1 LDCKV
6 RKNFRFV
13 NAFATK
19 NLINFTFYVILL
31 IYYASFDTKI
41 LNATTNAIVSY
52 LPPKTRSARSCTVQR
67 PGGFAYHRATTNLPF
82 LFSLNYTF
90 CSIDTFLVT
99 SQKILIHY
107 PPMADN
113 SLLQRLDGVESRFEE
128 IGTLITDPSVIADM
142 KRYVR
147 LTKEYKD
154 LERLTNATRRYRNML
169 ANVDEARL
177 LLDQESD
184 PEMREMAREQL
195 DEAQAGIPQMEEEI
209 KLLLIPADPEDSKN
223 AILEI
228 RGGTGGDEAAIFA
241 GDLCKMYMKYCE
253 SKGWNVA
260 ITSASEGAAGGYKEV
275 VLSVT
280 GEGVYGTLKYESGVH
295 RVQRV
300 PATETQGR
308 VHTSAATVAV
318 LPEAEA
324 FDVEINEGE
333 IKWDTFRSG
342 GAGGQNVNKVES
354 GVRLRY
360 MWKNPNTGVTEEI
373 LIECTETRDQP
384 KNKERALSRL
394 RTFIYDKEHQKYLD
408 DIASRR
414 KTMVSTGDRSAK
426 IRTYNYPQGRITD
439 HRINYTIYN
448 LQAFVDGD
456 IQDCIDQLIIA
467 ENAEKLKASEL

>member
-1 LDCKV
+1 
-6 RKNFRFV
+6 
-13 NAFATK
+13 
-19 NLINFTFYVILL
+19 
-31 IYYASFDTKI
+31 
-41 LNATTNAIVSY
+41 
-52 LPPKTRSARSCTVQR
+52 
-67 PGGFAYHRATTNLPF
+67 
-82 LFSLNYTF
+82 
-90 CSIDTFLVT
+90 
-99 SQKILIHY
+99 
-107 PPMADN
+107 MADTT
-113 SLLQRLDGVESRFEE
+113 LLQRLDGIESRFEE
-128 IGTLITDPSVIADM
+128 VGTLITDPTVIADM

-154 LERLTNATRRYRNML
+154 LEKLTDATRRYKRMISDI
-169 ANVDEARL
+169 DEARQML
-177 LLDQESD
+177 ESESD
-184 PEMREMAREQL
+184 EELRAMAREEL
-195 DEAQAGIPQMEEEI
+195 DNAQTTLPALEEEI
-209 KLLLIPADPEDSKN
+209 KLLLVPADPEDGKN
-223 AILEI
+223 AIVEI

-241 GDLCKMYMKYCE
+241 GDLFKMYSRYCE
-253 SKGWNVA
+253 AKGWKVA
-260 ITSASEGAAGGYKEV
+260 VTSMSEGAAGGFKEIV
-275 VLSVT
+275 MSVS

-318 LPEAEA
+318 LPEAEP

-360 MWKNPNTGVTEEI
+360 MWRNPNSGETEEI

-394 RTFIYDKEHQKYLD
+394 RTFIYDKEHQKYID

-456 IQDCIDQLIIA
+456 IQDCIDHLIIA
-467 ENAEKLKASEL
+467 ENAEKLKAAEL

>member
-1 LDCKV
+1 M
-6 RKNFRFV
+6 
-13 NAFATK
+13 
-19 NLINFTFYVILL
+19 
-31 IYYASFDTKI
+31 SE
-41 LNATTNAIVSY
+41 
-52 LPPKTRSARSCTVQR
+52 
-67 PGGFAYHRATTNLPF
+67 
-82 LFSLNYTF
+82 
-90 CSIDTFLVT
+90 
-99 SQKILIHY
+99 
-107 PPMADN
+107 N
-113 SLLQRLDGVESRFEE
+113 SLLSRLDGIEARFEE
-128 IGTLITDPSVIADM
+128 VSTLITDPAVISDM

-147 LTKEYKD
+147 LTKEYKE
-154 LERLTNATRRYRNML
+154 LEKLTNATRCYRNL
-169 ANVDEARL
+169 LDNINEAREV
-177 LLDQESD
+177 LDSESD
-184 PEMREMAREQL
+184 EEMRSLAKEELDDATAR
-195 DEAQAGIPQMEEEI
+195 IPQLEEEI
-209 KLLLIPADPEDSKN
+209 KLLLIPADPEDGKN
-223 AILEI
+223 AIVEI

-241 GDLCKMYMKYCE
+241 GDLFKMYSKYCE

-260 ITSASEGAAGGYKEV
+260 VTSFNEG
-275 VLSVT
+275 
-280 GEGVYGTLKYESGVH
+280 GVH

-318 LPEAEA
+318 LPEAEE

-360 MWKNPNTGVTEEI
+360 MWKNPNTGETEEI

-448 LQAFVDGD
+448 LAAFMDGD
-456 IQDCIDQLIIA
+456 IQDCIDHLIIA
-467 ENAEKLKASEL
+467 ENAEKLKESEL

>member
-1 LDCKV
+1 
-6 RKNFRFV
+6 
-13 NAFATK
+13 
-19 NLINFTFYVILL
+19 
-31 IYYASFDTKI
+31 
-41 LNATTNAIVSY
+41 
-52 LPPKTRSARSCTVQR
+52 
-67 PGGFAYHRATTNLPF
+67 
-82 LFSLNYTF
+82 
-90 CSIDTFLVT
+90 
-99 SQKILIHY
+99 
-107 PPMADN
+107 MADN
-113 SLLQRLDGVESRFEE
+113 NLLSRLDGIDARFEE
-128 IGTLITDPSVIADM
+128 VSTLISDPSVIADM

-154 LERLTNATRRYRNML
+154 LEKLLGATRRYRTMISNI
-169 ANVDEARL
+169 DEARQVL
-177 LLDQESD
+177 ETESD
-184 PEMREMAREQL
+184 DELRQMAREEL
-195 DEAQAGIPQMEEEI
+195 DEATAALPALEEEI
-209 KLLLIPADPEDSKN
+209 KLLLIPADPEDGKN
-223 AILEI
+223 AIVEI

-241 GDLCKMYMKYCE
+241 GDLFKMYCKYCE
-253 SKGWNVA
+253 SKGWSVA
-260 ITSASEGAAGGYKEV
+260 VTSASEGAAGGFKEV
-275 VLSVT
+275 VMAVT
-280 GEGVYGTLKYESGVH
+280 GDNVYGTMKYESGVH

-360 MWKNPNTGVTEEI
+360 MWRNPNTGETEEI

-394 RTFIYDKEHQKYLD
+394 RTFIYDKEHQKYID

-439 HRINYTIYN
+439 HRIGYTIYN
-448 LQAFVDGD
+448 LPAFMDGD
-456 IQDCIDQLIIA
+456 IQDCIDHLIIA

>member
-1 LDCKV
+1 
-6 RKNFRFV
+6 
-13 NAFATK
+13 
-19 NLINFTFYVILL
+19 
-31 IYYASFDTKI
+31 
-41 LNATTNAIVSY
+41 
-52 LPPKTRSARSCTVQR
+52 
-67 PGGFAYHRATTNLPF
+67 
-82 LFSLNYTF
+82 
-90 CSIDTFLVT
+90 
-99 SQKILIHY
+99 
-107 PPMADN
+107 MAEI
-113 SLLQRLDGVESRFEE
+113 SLLDRLDGIEARFEE
-128 IGTLITDPSVIADM
+128 ISTLITDPAVIADM

-147 LTKEYKD
+147 LSKEYKD
-154 LERLTNATRRYRNML
+154 LERLTALTRKYHTAL
-169 ANVDEARL
+169 ADIDDAKA
-177 LLDQESD
+177 LLDSESD
-184 PEMREMAREQL
+184 PEMREMARLQL
-195 DEAQAGIPQMEEEI
+195 DEANEALPALEEEI
-209 KLLLIPADPEDSKN
+209 KLQLIPADPEDGKN

-260 ITSASEGAAGGYKEV
+260 ITSASEGAAGGFKEV

-318 LPEAEA
+318 LPEAEP

-360 MWKNPNTGVTEEI
+360 IWKNPNTGVSEEI

-394 RTFIYDKEHQKYLD
+394 RTFIYDKEHQKYID

-414 KTMVSTGDRSAK
+414 KTLVSTGDRSAK

-456 IQDCIDQLIIA
+456 IQDVIDHLIIA
-467 ENAEKLKASEL
+467 ENAEKLKAAEM

>member
-1 LDCKV
+1 MSE
-6 RKNFRFV
+6 FP
-13 NAFATK
+13 
-19 NLINFTFYVILL
+19 LL
-31 IYYASFDTKI
+31 E
-41 LNATTNAIVSY
+41 
-52 LPPKTRSARSCTVQR
+52 
-67 PGGFAYHRATTNLPF
+67 
-82 LFSLNYTF
+82 
-90 CSIDTFLVT
+90 
-99 SQKILIHY
+99 
-107 PPMADN
+107 
-113 SLLQRLDGVESRFEE
+113 RLEGLEARFEE
-128 IGTLITDPSVIADM
+128 VSTLITDPAVIADM

-147 LTKEYKD
+147 LSKEYKD
-154 LERLTNATRRYRNML
+154 LEKLTGLTRRYRELTQNIE
-169 ANVDEARL
+169 EARL
-177 LLDQESD
+177 LLAEEND
-184 PEMREMAREQL
+184 PEMRQMAKEQL
-195 DEAQAGIPQMEEEI
+195 DTATEALPALEEDI
-209 KLLLIPADPEDSKN
+209 KLQLIPADPEDGKN

-253 SKGWNVA
+253 SRGWNVA
-260 ITSASEGAAGGYKEV
+260 VTSANEGAAGGYKEI

-280 GEGVYGTLKYESGVH
+280 GDGVYGILKYESGVH

-318 LPEAEA
+318 LPEAEP

-360 MWKNPNTGVTEEI
+360 IWKNPNTGVAEEI

-394 RTFIYDKEHQKYLD
+394 RTFIYDKEHQKYID

-456 IQDCIDQLIIA
+456 IQDVIDQLIIA
-467 ENAEKLKASEL
+467 ENAEKLKDAEL

>member
-1 LDCKV
+1 M
-6 RKNFRFV
+6 
-13 NAFATK
+13 
-19 NLINFTFYVILL
+19 
-31 IYYASFDTKI
+31 SE
-41 LNATTNAIVSY
+41 
-52 LPPKTRSARSCTVQR
+52 
-67 PGGFAYHRATTNLPF
+67 
-82 LFSLNYTF
+82 
-90 CSIDTFLVT
+90 
-99 SQKILIHY
+99 
-107 PPMADN
+107 N
-113 SLLQRLDGVESRFEE
+113 SLLGRLEGIEARFAEVS
-128 IGTLITDPSVIADM
+128 TLITDPSVISDM
-142 KRYVR
+142 KRYVK

-154 LERLTNATRRYRNML
+154 LEKLISTTRRYREAL
-169 ANVDEARL
+169 SGIDEAREIL
-177 LLDQESD
+177 ASETDQE
-184 PEMREMAREQL
+184 MRMMAKEQL
-195 DEAQAGIPQMEEEI
+195 DSSTSVLPALEEEI
-209 KLLLIPADPEDSKN
+209 KLLLIPADPEDGKN
-223 AILEI
+223 AIVEI

-241 GDLCKMYMKYCE
+241 GDLFKMYVKYCE
-253 SKGWNVA
+253 SKGWTVA
-260 ITSASEGAAGGYKEV
+260 VSSYNEGTSGGYKEIV
-275 VLSVT
+275 FSVT
-280 GEGVYGTLKYESGVH
+280 GDNVYGTLKYESGVH

-318 LPEAEA
+318 LPEAEE

-360 MWKNPNTGVTEEI
+360 MWKNPNTGVSEEI

-456 IQDCIDQLIIA
+456 IQDCIDHLIIA
-467 ENAEKLKASEL
+467 ENAEKLKESEL

>member
-1 LDCKV
+1 MAE
-6 RKNFRFV
+6 N
-13 NAFATK
+13 T
-19 NLINFTFYVILL
+19 LL
-31 IYYASFDTKI
+31 S
-41 LNATTNAIVSY
+41 
-52 LPPKTRSARSCTVQR
+52 
-67 PGGFAYHRATTNLPF
+67 
-82 LFSLNYTF
+82 
-90 CSIDTFLVT
+90 
-99 SQKILIHY
+99 
-107 PPMADN
+107 
-113 SLLQRLDGVESRFEE
+113 RLDGIEARFEE
-128 IGTLITDPSVIADM
+128 VGTLITDPSVIQDM

-154 LERLTNATRRYRNML
+154 LEKLTAVTRHYRALLGNI
-169 ANVDEARL
+169 DEAREVL
-177 LLDQESD
+177 ASEND
-184 PEMREMAREQL
+184 PELREMAKDEL
-195 DEAQAGIPQMEEEI
+195 DEATAALPALEEEI
-209 KLLLIPADPEDSKN
+209 KLLLIPADPEDGKN
-223 AILEI
+223 AIVEI

-241 GDLCKMYMKYCE
+241 GDLYKMYVKYCE

-260 ITSASEGAAGGYKEV
+260 VTSFSEGAAGGFKEIV
-275 VLSVT
+275 MAVT
-280 GEGVYGTLKYESGVH
+280 GENVYGTMKYESGVH

-360 MWKNPNTGVTEEI
+360 MWRNPITGESEEI

-394 RTFIYDKEHQKYLD
+394 RTFIYDKEHQKYID

-414 KTMVSTGDRSAK
+414 KTLVSTGDRSAK

-448 LQAFVDGD
+448 LQAFMDGD
-456 IQDCIDQLIIA
+456 IQDVIDQLTIA
-467 ENAEKLKASEL
+467 ENAEKLKAAEL

>member
-1 LDCKV
+1 
-6 RKNFRFV
+6 
-13 NAFATK
+13 
-19 NLINFTFYVILL
+19 
-31 IYYASFDTKI
+31 
-41 LNATTNAIVSY
+41 
-52 LPPKTRSARSCTVQR
+52 
-67 PGGFAYHRATTNLPF
+67 
-82 LFSLNYTF
+82 
-90 CSIDTFLVT
+90 
-99 SQKILIHY
+99 
-107 PPMADN
+107 MADTT
-113 SLLQRLDGVESRFEE
+113 LLQRLDGIESRFEE
-128 IGTLITDPSVIADM
+128 VGTLITDPTVITDM

-154 LERLTNATRRYRNML
+154 LEKLTDATRRYKRMISDI
-169 ANVDEARL
+169 DEARQML
-177 LLDQESD
+177 ETESD
-184 PEMREMAREQL
+184 EELRAMAREEL
-195 DEAQAGIPQMEEEI
+195 DNAQSALPALEEEI
-209 KLLLIPADPEDSKN
+209 KLLLVPADPEDGKN
-223 AILEI
+223 AIVEI

-241 GDLCKMYMKYCE
+241 GDLFKMYSRYCE
-253 SKGWNVA
+253 AKGWKVA
-260 ITSASEGAAGGYKEV
+260 VTSMSEGAAGGFKEIV
-275 VLSVT
+275 MSVS

-318 LPEAEA
+318 LPEAEP

-360 MWKNPNTGVTEEI
+360 MWRNPNSGETEEI

-394 RTFIYDKEHQKYLD
+394 RTFIYDKEHQKYID

-456 IQDCIDQLIIA
+456 IQDCIDHLIIA
-467 ENAEKLKASEL
+467 ENAEKLKAAEL